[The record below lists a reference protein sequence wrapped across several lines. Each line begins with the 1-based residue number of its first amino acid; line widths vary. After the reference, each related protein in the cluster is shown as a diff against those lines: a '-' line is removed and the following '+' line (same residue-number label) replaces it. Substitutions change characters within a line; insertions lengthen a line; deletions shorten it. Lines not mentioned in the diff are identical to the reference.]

1 MSGACTRGS
10 PRNLGRLR
18 AFLLE
23 SRQGAPAKQK
33 PRARAGSAPP
43 RRERTRS
50 AQEVRLSE
58 GNEARPDEARGVG
71 VPHTSEDAGEPTRGT
86 PPSEGRHRVMEPLE
100 GKMAEPQSSV
110 DVSTK
115 LERVA
120 KLAREAPDM
129 AFRSLA

>member
-1 MSGACTRGS
+1 MKATKQ
-10 PRNLGRLR
+10 GRTKR
-18 AFLLE
+18 EE
-23 SRQGAPAKQK
+23 SECRH
-33 PRARAGSAPP
+33 S
-43 RRERTRS
+43 S
-50 AQEVRLSE
+50 
-58 GNEARPDEARGVG
+58 D
-71 VPHTSEDAGEPTRGT
+71 DAGEPTRGT

-129 AFRSLA
+129 AFRSLAHLIDIDWLREAYRRTRKDGALGVDG